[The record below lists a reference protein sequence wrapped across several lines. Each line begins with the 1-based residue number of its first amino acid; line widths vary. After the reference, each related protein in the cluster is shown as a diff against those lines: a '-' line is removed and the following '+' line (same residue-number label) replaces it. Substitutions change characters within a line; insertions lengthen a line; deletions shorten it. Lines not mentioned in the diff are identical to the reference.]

1 MHIQLLVLG
10 AIATI
15 VFLILRVKKGGLP
28 AAVAKTCASIF
39 FVFTGLASA
48 FDTLPAFGSL
58 SVGFAT
64 FNPWSFYIIGGLVC
78 AVLGD
83 LWLDLKYTY
92 LENSNEFT
100 ALGMSFFLGTQ
111 VLYFVGAF
119 NCFKWNDNASYIYAS
134 IVVGAI
140 FALICVFGERRFLKV
155 KFGKFKAI
163 SAVYSGVLGFVMVFT
178 ICCAI
183 SDGESQGAKLMA
195 LGEVL
200 LWISDMILVKTY
212 FGEGMNKKKHVLWN
226 HILYYAAQYL
236 IAVSIA
242 SI

>member
-48 FDTLPAFGSL
+48 FDSLPAFGSL

-111 VLYFVGAF
+111 TVRMLAF
-119 NCFKWNDNASYIYAS
+119 LAAS
-134 IVVGAI
+134 IFSFRPPMGSTRPRRVISPVIATS
-140 FALICVFGERRFLKV
+140 ERTLRPV
-155 KFGKFKAI
+155 MAD
-163 SAVYSGVLGFVMVFT
+163 SMAVAMVMPAEGPSLGTAPSGMW
-178 ICCAI
+178 
-183 SDGESQGAKLMA
+183 M
-195 LGEVL
+195 
-200 LWISDMILVKTY
+200 
-212 FGEGMNKKKHVLWN
+212 
-226 HILYYAAQYL
+226 
-236 IAVSIA
+236 
-242 SI
+242 

>member
-58 SVGFAT
+58 SVGFTT

-163 SAVYSGVLGFVMVFT
+163 SAVYSGVLGL
-178 ICCAI
+178 CAWLRHGFHHLLRYQRWRESGRKAHGRGRSAVVDFR
-183 SDGESQGAKLMA
+183 SD
-195 LGEVL
+195 
-200 LWISDMILVKTY
+200 SDENL
-212 FGEGMNKKKHVLWN
+212 FR
-226 HILYYAAQYL
+226 
-236 IAVSIA
+236 
-242 SI
+242 